1 MVKENILITAKQ
13 QSNNQYTVRPKKKKR
28 SIPKN
33 IFLRQILN
41 GYIYINILN
50 GNLHLAESGHKLETE
65 TEIHANGKK

>member
-13 QSNNQYTVRPKKKKR
+13 QSNNQYTVRPKKKR